1 MKPFCFVIKTNLIK
15 FKSLKL
21 LRQNDAAYAA
31 IHFRKTMNRNNF
43 SGKIKAVIILL
54 FFPFLSF
61 AQKANW
67 QNLDLKTDSAFGIST
82 ERAYK
87 ELLKGKK
94 PTPVVV
100 AVIDGGVDVNH
111 EDLKRVLW
119 NNKAEKAGNGIDDDK
134 NGYKDDLLGWNFL
147 GSDKGSV
154 EFEALELT
162 RIIRR
167 DQKKFSNVA
176 DVAREDE
183 AALLEYRKL
192 RSEYDKK
199 VAEAKENLANMEGFK
214 YVLNHM
220 VSKIGKAEP
229 TAADFQQYK
238 PENEMESRMQG
249 IMADILKDQ
258 SYKDFYADEIVKG
271 IEHYSD
277 ELKYNL
283 NLDYDPRPTLVGD
296 DINNGREKIYGNAD
310 VKGPDASHGTH
321 VAGIIA
327 ADRTN
332 NIGIKGVADAA
343 LIMGVRAVPTGDERD
358 KDVANAIRYAVDNG
372 AKVIN
377 MSFGKAYSWDKQLVD
392 DAVKYAM
399 SKDVLIVQA
408 AGNDNEDIDSAKNF
422 PDRRY
427 LSGGAA
433 EAYIVVGASGWNDD
447 ETLKASF
454 SNYGKT
460 TVDVFAPGE
469 KINSSVP
476 DNNAYEKNSGT
487 SMASPVVAGLATLI
501 RSYYPKL
508 KATQVKDIIMKS
520 VVKVNHPVNL
530 MINEEPVS
538 KAFSD
543 LCVSGGIVN
552 AYEALKLAAQYK

>member
-1 MKPFCFVIKTNLIK
+1 
-15 FKSLKL
+15 
-21 LRQNDAAYAA
+21 
-31 IHFRKTMNRNNF
+31 MNRNNF
-43 SGKIKAVIILL
+43 PGKIKAIIILL

-67 QNLDLKTDSAFGIST
+67 QNLDLKTDTVFGIST

-94 PTPVVV
+94 PTPVIV

-119 NNKAEKAGNGIDDDK
+119 TNKGEKAGNGIDDDN
-134 NGYKDDLLGWNFL
+134 NGYKDDVQGWNFL
-147 GSDKGSV
+147 GSAKGSV

-162 RIIRR
+162 RIIRK

-176 DVAREDE
+176 DVAKEDE
-183 AALLEYRKL
+183 PALLAYRQL
-192 RSEYDKK
+192 RAAYDKK

-220 VSKIGKAEP
+220 VSKIAKPEP

-238 PENEMESRMQG
+238 PANEMESRMQS
-249 IMADILKDQ
+249 IMADILKEQ
-258 SYKDFYADEIVKG
+258 SFKAFYEDEIVKG
-271 IEHYSD
+271 IKHYSD

-283 NLDYDPRPTLVGD
+283 NLDYDPRPALVGD
-296 DINNGREKIYGNAD
+296 DINNGLEKIYGNAD

-332 NIGIKGVADAA
+332 NIGVKGVADAA

-358 KDVANAIRYAVDNG
+358 KDVANAIRYATDNG

-377 MSFGKAYSWDKQLVD
+377 MSFGKSYSREKQLVD

-408 AGNDNEDIDSAKNF
+408 AGNDNENIDSAKNF

-433 EAYIVVGASGWNDD
+433 EAYIVVGASGWQDD

-501 RSYYPKL
+501 RAYYPKL
-508 KATQVKDIIMKS
+508 KATQVKEIILKS

-530 MINEEPVS
+530 MINDEPVS
-538 KAFSD
+538 KPFSD
-543 LCVSGGIVN
+543 LCVTGGIVN
-552 AYEALKLAAQYK
+552 AYESLKLAAQYR

>member
-1 MKPFCFVIKTNLIK
+1 
-15 FKSLKL
+15 
-21 LRQNDAAYAA
+21 
-31 IHFRKTMNRNNF
+31 MNRNIF
-43 SGKIKAVIILL
+43 SGGMKAVIVLL

-67 QNLDLKTDSAFGIST
+67 QNLDLKTDTVFGIST

-94 PTPVVV
+94 PSPVVV
-100 AVIDGGVDVNH
+100 AVIDGGVDINH
-111 EDLKRVLW
+111 EDLKRVVW
-119 NNKAEKAGNGIDDDK
+119 TNKAEKAGNGLDDDK
-134 NGYKDDLLGWNFL
+134 NGYKDDVRGWNFL

-176 DVAREDE
+176 DVAKEDE
-183 AALLEYRKL
+183 AALREYRKL
-192 RSEYDKK
+192 RAEYDKK
-199 VAEAKENLANMEGFK
+199 VSEAKENLANIEGFK
-214 YVLNHM
+214 YVLNRM
-220 VSKIGKAEP
+220 VTKIGKADP
-229 TAADFQQYK
+229 TAADFQQFK
-238 PENEMESRMQG
+238 PANEIESRVQG
-249 IMADILKDQ
+249 VIVDILKEQ
-258 SYKDFYADEIVKG
+258 SYKSFYEDEIIKG
-271 IEHYSD
+271 IKHYSD

-283 NLDYDPRPTLVGD
+283 NLDFDPRPKLVGD
-296 DINNGREKIYGNAD
+296 DYANGREKIYGNAD

-332 NIGIKGVADAA
+332 NIGVKGVADAA

-358 KDVANAIRYAVDNG
+358 KDVANSIRYAVDNG

-408 AGNDNEDIDSAKNF
+408 AGNDNENIDSAKNF

-508 KATQVKDIIMKS
+508 KAIQVKEIIMKS
-520 VVKVNHPVNL
+520 VIKVNHQVNL
-530 MINEEPVS
+530 MINDAPVL
-538 KAFSD
+538 KDFSD
-543 LCVSGGIVN
+543 LCVSGGVVN